1 MDEESNEIKPKNIEQ
16 INNINNHKNVRHSIP
31 NLFSQDF
38 LYFKNDI
45 IRELKEINSKFEN
58 QKRLNTTIK
67 DLISSQDMNM
77 TKLNNKLEN
86 ISSMFNI
93 KKAALDYDSNKISE
107 LLTFKSKME
116 SSLTSYEC
124 KMKINSEEIKSAIN
138 RYDKIISDNNYFKCA
153 KLRKFNKVFY
163 HSNID
168 SIFLYLYFK

>member
-45 IRELKEINSKFEN
+45 IRELKEINTKFEN

-93 KKAALDYDSNKISE
+93 KKVALDYDSNKISE

-138 RYDKIISDNNYFKCA
+138 R
-153 KLRKFNKVFY
+153 
-163 HSNID
+163 
-168 SIFLYLYFK
+168 